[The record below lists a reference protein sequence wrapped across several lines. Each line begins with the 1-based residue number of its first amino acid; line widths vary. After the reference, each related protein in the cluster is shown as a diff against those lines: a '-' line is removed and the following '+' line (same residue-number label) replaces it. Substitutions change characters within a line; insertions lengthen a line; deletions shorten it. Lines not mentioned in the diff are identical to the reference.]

1 MVCRM
6 GAGCAAYAMIAAD
19 FSSLSFLPVFVIHS
33 SLMVSPHF
41 NSVRMDHVVLW
52 SMTDFWWTAS
62 AQRQYKSMSHFR
74 LTIVRIG

>member
-33 SLMVSPHF
+33 SSLSTHGLATFQLGPHGPRGLMVYDRF
-41 NSVRMDHVVLW
+41 LVDCV
-52 SMTDFWWTAS
+52 WT
-62 AQRQYKSMSHFR
+62 Q
-74 LTIVRIG
+74 TI